1 MNRFVSPRPAAASA
15 AAAIM
20 AAALLAAGCSGSQDG
35 AASSPA
41 ASGSPSAVSQAPQGD
56 RIVTQPLTLS
66 YYVQLTASRPD
77 GMTSLND
84 MEAYKELEKR
94 TGIHA
99 DFQHPAS
106 GQEQNQFNLM
116 MSSGKYP
123 DVIEWNWNN
132 YPGGG
137 RGALDSGAIIRLNDY
152 IDKYA
157 PNLKK
162 ILAEQPEVRKQIS
175 TDNGDIY
182 AFPFLKTDPYLRTY
196 FGIGIRQDWLDK
208 LKLTMPAT
216 IDEWH
221 AVLKEF
227 KEKDPNGNGKADE
240 IPLLL
245 LKGKLNWG
253 NIFINAWGIRN
264 DFYLSDGK
272 VQYGALTPQFKDF
285 LATMRT
291 WYQEGL
297 IDQDYAA
304 TDDKQKNA
312 KVTSELVGATDVTVG
327 GGIGTYM
334 NAMKDKNPSF
344 HMAGAPYPTLKKG
357 DRPVLGQLDPIF
369 NGLGAAISKNNK
381 SVVET
386 VKWLDYKY
394 GEAGSLLF
402 NFGIEGKSY
411 TLENGYPRYTEDVL
425 KNKQGLSFAVAL
437 NKYALPFGAPLVQD
451 KRYMEQSAALPQQ
464 KDALAVWMQPDNKG
478 WLPPLS
484 LTTEEAAR
492 MSAIMNDVKTYND
505 EMFDKFIM
513 GVEPLDKFDAFVK
526 NLNSMGIQEAIT
538 IQQQAYDRF
547 LKR

>member
-1 MNRFVSPRPAAASA
+1 MTAAS
-15 AAAIM
+15 M
-20 AAALLAAGCSGSQDG
+20 AAVLTAAVLAAGCSDQKEEG
-35 AASSPA
+35 AVTASPGASTA
-41 ASGSPSAVSQAPQGD
+41 ATASQAPQGD
-56 RIVTQPLTLS
+56 KIVSQPLTLS

-94 TGIHA
+94 TGIHLE
-99 DFQHPAS
+99 FQHPAS

-116 MSSGKYP
+116 MSSGKYA

-152 IDKYA
+152 IQKYA
-157 PNLKK
+157 PNLSK

-196 FGIGIRQDWLDK
+196 FGIGVRQDWLDK
-208 LKLTMPAT
+208 LQLAMPTT
-216 IDEWH
+216 IDEWYG
-221 AVLKEF
+221 VLKAF
-227 KEKDPNGNGKADE
+227 KTKDPNGNGKADE
-240 IPLLL
+240 LPLLL

-264 DFYLSDGK
+264 DFYVDNGK
-272 VQYGALTPQFKDF
+272 VQYGALTPQFKEF
-285 LATMRT
+285 LTTMHS

-297 IDQDYAA
+297 IDPDYAA

-312 KVTSELVGATDVTVG
+312 KVTAELVGATDVTVG

-344 HMAGAPYPTLKKG
+344 NLAGAPYPTLKKG
-357 DRPVLGQLDPIF
+357 ERPVLGQAEPIF
-369 NGLGAAISKNNK
+369 NGLGASITKNNK
-381 SVVET
+381 SIIET

-394 GEAGSLLF
+394 GEAGSMLF

-411 TLENGYPRYTEDVL
+411 KLENGYPHYTEEVL
-425 KNKQGLSFAVAL
+425 KNPQGLSFAVAL

-464 KDALAVWMQPDNKG
+464 KEALNTWIQPDNTG

-513 GVEPLDKFDAFVK
+513 GVEPLEKFDTFLK
-526 NLNSMGIQEAIT
+526 NLNNMGIQEAVG
-538 IQQQAYDRF
+538 IQQKALDRYS
-547 LKR
+547 KR

>member
-1 MNRFVSPRPAAASA
+1 MNRSASKRPVAASA
-15 AAAIM
+15 AAAVM
-20 AAALLAAGCSGSQDG
+20 ATALLATGCSGKEE
-35 AASSPA
+35 ATASPA
-41 ASGSPSAVSQAPQGD
+41 ASSAPSATQAPQGD
-56 RIVTQPLTLS
+56 KITSQPLTLS

-123 DVIEWNWNN
+123 DVIEWGWNN
-132 YPGGG
+132 YQGGG

-152 IDKYA
+152 IQKYA
-157 PNLKK
+157 PNLNK
-162 ILAEQPEVRKQIS
+162 ILTEQPEVRKQIS

-208 LKLTMPAT
+208 LKLSMPTT

-264 DFYLSDGK
+264 DFYLDNGK

-285 LATMRT
+285 LTTMRT

-297 IDQDYAA
+297 IDPDYAA

-344 HMAGAPYPTLKKG
+344 QIAGAPYPTLKKG
-357 DRPVLGQLDPIF
+357 DRPVLGQLEPIF

-411 TLENGYPRYTEDVL
+411 TLENGYPRYTDDVL
-425 KNKQGLSFAVAL
+425 KNKQGLSFATAMS
-437 NKYALPFGAPLVQD
+437 KYAIPFGAPLVQD
-451 KRYMEQSAALPQQ
+451 KRYQEQNASLPQQ
-464 KDALAVWMQPDNKG
+464 KEALNIWMQPDNKG

-526 NLNSMGIQEAIT
+526 NLNNMGIQEVIS
-538 IQQQAYDRF
+538 IQQKAYDRY

>member
-1 MNRFVSPRPAAASA
+1 MNRFAGKRPAAASA

-20 AAALLAAGCSGSQDG
+20 ATALLATGCSGKEE
-35 AASSPA
+35 ATASPA
-41 ASGSPSAVSQAPQGD
+41 ASIAPSASQAPQGD
-56 RIVTQPLTLS
+56 RITSQPLTLS

-123 DVIEWNWNN
+123 DVIEWGWNN

-152 IDKYA
+152 IQKYA
-157 PNLKK
+157 PNLNK
-162 ILAEQPEVRKQIS
+162 ILTEQPEVRKQIS

-208 LKLTMPAT
+208 LKLSMPTT

-245 LKGKLNWG
+245 LKSKLNWG

-264 DFYLSDGK
+264 DFYLDNGK

-285 LATMRT
+285 LTTMRT

-297 IDQDYAA
+297 IDPDYAA

-312 KVTSELVGATDVTVG
+312 KVTSELVGSTDVTVG

-344 HMAGAPYPTLKKG
+344 QIAGAPYPTLKKG

-381 SVVET
+381 SVAET

-411 TLENGYPRYTEDVL
+411 TLENGYPCFTDDVL
-425 KNKQGLSFAVAL
+425 KNKQGLSFATAMS
-437 NKYALPFGAPLVQD
+437 KYAIPFGAPLVQD
-451 KRYMEQSAALPQQ
+451 KRYQEQNASLPQQ
-464 KDALAVWMQPDNKG
+464 KEALNIWMQPDNKG

-526 NLNSMGIQEAIT
+526 NLNNMGIQEVIS
-538 IQQQAYDRF
+538 IQQKAYDRY

>member
-1 MNRFVSPRPAAASA
+1 MNRSASKRPAAASA

-20 AAALLAAGCSGSQDG
+20 ATALLATGCSGKEE
-35 AASSPA
+35 ATASPA
-41 ASGSPSAVSQAPQGD
+41 ASTAPSASQAPQGD
-56 RIVTQPLTLS
+56 RITSQPLTLS

-123 DVIEWNWNN
+123 DVIEWGWNN

-137 RGALDSGAIIRLNDY
+137 RGALDSGAIIRLNEY
-152 IDKYA
+152 IQKYA
-157 PNLKK
+157 PNLNK
-162 ILAEQPEVRKQIS
+162 ILTEQPEVRKQIS

-208 LKLTMPAT
+208 LKLSMPTT

-264 DFYLSDGK
+264 DFYLDNGK

-285 LATMRT
+285 LTTMRT

-297 IDQDYAA
+297 IDPDYAA

-344 HMAGAPYPTLKKG
+344 QIAGAPYPTLKKG
-357 DRPVLGQLDPIF
+357 DRPVLGQLEPIF

-411 TLENGYPRYTEDVL
+411 TLENGYPRYTDDVL
-425 KNKQGLSFAVAL
+425 KNKQGLSFATAMS
-437 NKYALPFGAPLVQD
+437 KYAIPFGAPLVQD
-451 KRYMEQSAALPQQ
+451 KRYQEQNASLPQQ
-464 KDALAVWMQPDNKG
+464 KEALNIWMQPDNKG

-526 NLNSMGIQEAIT
+526 NLNNMGIQEVIS
-538 IQQQAYDRF
+538 IQQKAYDRY